1 MSCANDDTVYAEIND
16 TGAKKFSMD
25 ENVCYEGIKQRCRD
39 LNNSAGNEQGNN
51 SLALHISYSK
61 KVFLLLFVLVI
72 ALLLGTVCACIVLA
86 LEISTLKSEM
96 FSLQKETE
104 QSQNATE
111 MNIEN
116 LSQQQL
122 SFAENQELNMNLGE
136 NIRQLSAAHQQLN
149 MSLEEKFQQSSAAN
163 QQLSAANQ
171 QLNMSLE
178 EKFQQS
184 SAANQQLNA
193 ANQQLNISL
202 EENIQQ
208 LSAANQQLSAAS
220 QQLNISLEENIQQ
233 LSAANQ
239 QLSAAN
245 QQLNMR
251 LEENIQ
257 HLNAST
263 QFLLDRSELITS
275 CVALAPSAT
284 TGYYWVKTPNGS
296 YIQVY
301 CDMTRSCNGVTGG
314 WMRVAELDMTNSSL
328 QCPSGFRLRND
339 SNRRTCGISPH
350 FGCSSVTFSG
360 LGLQYSRVC
369 GKIKAYQ
376 VGSTDGFYDG
386 ISITRASPR
395 EHIWTLASA
404 YDEVGTD
411 PVSNCPCIDNSSSM
425 ATPPPAFVG
434 RDYFCDTGSEGRALN
449 YNFYG
454 DDPLWDG
461 AGCGPRNTCCSLN
474 NPPWFYKQLPQL
486 TTDDI
491 EMRACRTEAAEDIA
505 IETVEIYIQ

>member
-1 MSCANDDTVYAEIND
+1 MSCANDDTVYAEINE
-16 TGAKKFSMD
+16 TGARTFSMD
-25 ENVCYEGIKQRCRD
+25 ENVCYEGIKQRCSD

-51 SLALHISYSK
+51 SLALHISCSK
-61 KVFLLLFVLVI
+61 KIFLLLFVLVI
-72 ALLLGTVCACIVLA
+72 ALLLGTVCACVVLA

-96 FSLQKETE
+96 FSFQKETQ
-104 QSQNATE
+104 QSQNASE
-111 MNIEN
+111 MNIDN

-122 SFAENQELNMNLGE
+122 SFAETQELNMSLGE
-136 NIRQLSAAHQQLN
+136 NIRLLSAAHQQLN

-171 QLNMSLE
+171 QL
-178 EKFQQS
+178 
-184 SAANQQLNA
+184 
-193 ANQQLNISL
+193 
-202 EENIQQ
+202 
-208 LSAANQQLSAAS
+208 
-220 QQLNISLEENIQQ
+220 
-233 LSAANQ
+233 SAANQ

-263 QFLLDRSELITS
+263 QLLLERSEFIAS
-275 CVALAPSAT
+275 CFALAPSAT
-284 TGYYWVKTPNGS
+284 TGYYWVRTPNGS
-296 YIQVY
+296 YTQVY
-301 CDMTRSCNGVTGG
+301 CDMTRSCGGVTGG

-328 QCPSGFRLRND
+328 QCPSGFILRTD

-350 FGCSSVTFSG
+350 SGCSSVTFSG

-376 VGSTDGFYDG
+376 VGTTDSFAQSLEIIDRSYVDG
-386 ISITRASPR
+386 ITITHGSPR
-395 EHIWTLASA
+395 QHIWTLASA
-404 YDEVGTD
+404 RDEVSPNGI
-411 PVSNCPCIDNSSSM
+411 CLCIDNSSSG

-434 RDYFCDTGSEGRALN
+434 GDYFCDTGSEEHFVRN
-449 YNFYG
+449 HFYG

-461 AGCGPRNTCCSLN
+461 AGCGPRNSCCSFN

-491 EMRACRTEAAEDIA
+491 EMRACRSEAGEDIA
-505 IETVEIYIQ
+505 SETVEIYIQ